1 MTESVS
7 APVSEPVSAPVSAP
21 ESAPETTPAPPQLKL
36 VDVNLDSQNTALNV
50 IIGFITLGQQR
61 GVYTIQES
69 AKIWECIKMFQQ
81 SQPLPTNQVEQSV
94 EETVNMGL

>member
-1 MTESVS
+1 MTES
-7 APVSEPVSAPVSAP
+7 PQ
-21 ESAPETTPAPPQLKL
+21 TTNTAASVQQKL

-69 AKIWECIKMFQQ
+69 AKIWECIRMFQLP
-81 SQPLPTNQVEQSV
+81 QPTTNQVQQTVEQAV
-94 EETVNMGL
+94 EQTVEQGENVNMDVTD